1 MRRVMLRTLRTVR
14 PLLALGPLLLAP
26 PAAVAQ
32 DQPLHDVRVVK
43 VTMPE
48 PDAQG
53 QSCGLERQAL
63 ERAFFEPLGK
73 RGLATA
79 ATGTGYRL
87 ALRTTTIT
95 YLEGSC
101 VTYAEAQLL
110 LATRYVDGVNQQE
123 QSGSVLLWHD
133 GGLYASD
140 SREHAAAVARAMRTL
155 GEDLGAR
162 WDAANAD

>member
-1 MRRVMLRTLRTVR
+1 MRRVMLRTLR
-14 PLLALGPLLLAP
+14 PLLWLAP
-26 PAAVAQ
+26 LVLALPSALAQ
-32 DQPLHDVRVVK
+32 DQPLHDVRVFK
-43 VTMPE
+43 VTMPA
-48 PDAQG
+48 PDEQG

-73 RGLATA
+73 RGLGTA
-79 ATGTGYRL
+79 ASGTGYRL
-87 ALRTTTIT
+87 ALRTTTIA

-123 QSGSVLLWHD
+123 QSGNVLLWHD

-140 SREHAAAVARAMRTL
+140 SREHAAAVERAMRTL
-155 GEDLGAR
+155 GDDLGAR